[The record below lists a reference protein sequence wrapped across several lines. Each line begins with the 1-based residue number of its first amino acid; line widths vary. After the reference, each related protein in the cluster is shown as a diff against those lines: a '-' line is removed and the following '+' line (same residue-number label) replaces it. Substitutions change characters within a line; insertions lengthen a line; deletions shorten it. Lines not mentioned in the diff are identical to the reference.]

1 MMPTDPQARAAAG
14 ITLMKTQRREGSITE
29 ESVGDS
35 IPKAGEGEPRIN
47 IQNIKIT
54 QKAKQRN
61 QQPKRKNKKWAK
73 SSRKREA

>member
-14 ITLMKTQRREGSITE
+14 ITPMKTQGEKAPSE

-35 IPKAGEGEPRIN
+35 IPNTGEGEPRIN

-54 QKAKQRN
+54 QKAKQG
-61 QQPKRKNKKWAK
+61 NK
-73 SSRKREA
+73 